1 MSLDPT
7 AIGAT
12 SEPQAVRWTAKDC
25 AIYALGVGA
34 GLDELAF
41 TTDNTK
47 GVPPRMLP
55 TMPVVL
61 GNGAAVLKQA
71 GKIDWV
77 RLVHAAQAV
86 EILTPLPVEGE
97 ATCVSRIAEMW
108 DKGKSAL
115 LVTETTAT
123 ATDGTELFRTR
134 MTVFIGG
141 AGGWGGERGP
151 AHAAIEEHPA
161 DDAKPDHTITYD
173 TREDQ
178 ALLYRL
184 SGDRNPLHTDP
195 AYAARAGFDRPILHG
210 LATYG
215 FAGRAVL
222 HHVAGG
228 DPDRVRSFDAR
239 FVAPVYPGDTLYIDL
254 WNAPGGA
261 VFRVRAGAGTVVLDR
276 GRAVVT
282 SA

>member
-1 MSLDPT
+1 MTLNPG
-7 AIGAT
+7 AVGAT
-12 SEPQAVRWTAKDC
+12 SDPQTVSWTAKDC

-34 GLDELAF
+34 GIDELAF
-41 TTDNTK
+41 TTDNTQEL
-47 GVPPRMLP
+47 PQRMLP

-61 GNGAAVLKQA
+61 GSGAGVLKKA
-71 GKIDWV
+71 GKIEWV
-77 RLVHAAQAV
+77 RLVHAAQGV
-86 EILTPLPVEGE
+86 EVLAPLPTDGE

-115 LVTETTAT
+115 IVTETTGT
-123 ATDGTELFRTR
+123 APDGTALFRSR
-134 MTVFIGG
+134 MSVLIGG

-151 AHAAIEEHPA
+151 ADAAIEEHPA

-173 TREDQ
+173 TRADQ

-184 SGDRNPLHTDP
+184 NGDRNPLHTDP
-195 AYAARAGFDRPILHG
+195 AYAARAGFERPILHG

-228 DPDRVRSFDAR
+228 DPDRVRSFEAR
-239 FVAPVYPGDTLYIDL
+239 FAAPVYPGDTLHVDL
-254 WNAPGGA
+254 WNAPDGA
-261 VFRVRAGAGTVVLDR
+261 FFRVRAGVDTVVLDR
-276 GRAVVT
+276 GRAVVLP
-282 SA
+282 S